1 MADYVYKVCNDQES
15 PGSWVFSRCWRG
27 TATATEN
34 NPDVGFDR
42 IMCRRRRTR
51 GWVPRCASEG
61 EIGFFAGAGGDSFDG
76 GGEEIVVVGDGQG
89 EAGFDGGK
97 LGQHVD
103 LSIDGSM
110 RGVLFIRRSTLYSF
124 HASMPHANGAFSLKI
139 LASSAY
145 LDGGY
150 LLGFE

>member
-1 MADYVYKVCNDQES
+1 MADYVCKVCHDHVDPTFHRQIPPRPGHHRLRRS
-15 PGSWVFSRCWRG
+15 PHLRHQSCLR
-27 TATATEN
+27 
-34 NPDVGFDR
+34 P
-42 IMCRRRRTR
+42 
-51 GWVPRCASEG
+51 
-61 EIGFFAGAGGDSFDG
+61 
-76 GGEEIVVVGDGQG
+76 
-89 EAGFDGGK
+89 
-97 LGQHVD
+97 VD